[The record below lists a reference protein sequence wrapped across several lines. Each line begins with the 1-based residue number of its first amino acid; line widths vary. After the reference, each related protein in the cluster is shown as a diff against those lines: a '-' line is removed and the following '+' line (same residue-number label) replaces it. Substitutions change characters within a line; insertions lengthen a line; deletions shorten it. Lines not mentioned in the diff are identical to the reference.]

1 MEQLF
6 DTVRL
11 NAQDVH
17 LWGIVLVVL
26 AVCLMTWHFTRQND
40 PRALE
45 RAMARNKERSDVA
58 DIVSAAL
65 QDAAHAGKIKPE
77 VWRKYNKKL
86 ARALDLPDMTPRT
99 PFNQQVAVIQA
110 RRRLAAMGVNIAEG
124 LARLRRDRPS
134 KKDRV
139 QARLKRK
146 SS

>member
-45 RAMARNKERSDVA
+45 RAMARKKERSDVA

-65 QDAAHAGKIKPE
+65 QDAAHEGKITPE
-77 VWRKYNKKL
+77 VWHKYNKKL
-86 ARALDLPDMTPRT
+86 ADSLGLPDMIPRK
-99 PFNQQVAVIQA
+99 PFNERVAMVQA
-110 RRRLAAMGVNIAEG
+110 RKRLSAMGINIAEA
-124 LARLRRDRPS
+124 LSNLRRNRPS